1 MKIAVIGTGYVG
13 LVTGTCFSETGVNVV
28 CVDKDLDKIKLL
40 KSGNVPI
47 FEPGL
52 EPMMVRNIE
61 KGRLTFTNKIAEAI
75 DGAEVIFI
83 AVGTPPDED
92 GSADL
97 KHVIS
102 VASDIGR
109 YMKHYVVVATK
120 STVPVGTAEKVRKTI
135 HKELDK
141 RECKLSFDVASN
153 PEFLKEGSAVEDFL
167 KPQRIIIGVDNEKTG
182 EIMKRLYKPFLL
194 NNRPVLFMDIASAE
208 LTKYAANAMLA
219 TRISFINEI
228 ANLCEILGA
237 DVNHVRKGIGSD
249 SRIGNRFLYPGSG
262 YGGSCFPKDVK
273 AILKTA
279 SDNGYDLK
287 VIAAVEKANEYQK
300 NVIFNKIESFFNKDL
315 KNKTIAV
322 WGLSFKPKT
331 DDIRESSA
339 VYLVNRLIDAE
350 VNIRAYD
357 PVAMDETRKQIGDKI
372 YYASDQYDALK
383 GADALAMMTEWPEFY
398 LPDFKKMT
406 ELMKGK
412 VIFDGKN
419 IYDPVEIKKKGF
431 RYFGIGRK

>member
-1 MKIAVIGTGYVG
+1 M
-13 LVTGTCFSETGVNVV
+13 
-28 CVDKDLDKIKLL
+28 
-40 KSGNVPI
+40 
-47 FEPGL
+47 
-52 EPMMVRNIE
+52 
-61 KGRLTFTNKIAEAI
+61 
-75 DGAEVIFI
+75 
-83 AVGTPPDED
+83 
-92 GSADL
+92 
-97 KHVIS
+97 
-102 VASDIGR
+102 
-109 YMKHYVVVATK
+109 
-120 STVPVGTAEKVRKTI
+120 PVGTEKVKKTI
-135 HKELDK
+135 HNELNK
-141 RECKLSFDVASN
+141 RESRLSFDVASN

-262 YGGSCFPKDVK
+262 YGGSCVPKDVK

-357 PVAMDETRKQIGDKI
+357 PVAMEETREADRRQN

-383 GADALAMMTEWPEFY
+383 GS
-398 LPDFKKMT
+398 
-406 ELMKGK
+406 
-412 VIFDGKN
+412 
-419 IYDPVEIKKKGF
+419 
-431 RYFGIGRK
+431 